1 MNQTVTLTDLSRRWL
16 QECQGLLFKETA
28 DTYSYLYETLI
39 LPYFGEKTE
48 ISEQEVKVFLQTKKE
63 AGLADSTLGTLYRIL
78 RRTLEYGASLRLCP
92 PPDWSLNLGTPQ
104 NKRDI
109 VILTPPEEQQL
120 CAYLIENPSPKH
132 LCMFLILTSGIS
144 VGESLA
150 LQWKDVSIVNK
161 TLTVCSRRG
170 PLVKRKDR
178 IRKLTLDERQLI
190 YLRKMASLPGN
201 YLCSG
206 TPLPISRA
214 NLEMRWRYVL
224 RELCLPQMS
233 LTCLR
238 HTFAVHALE
247 AGADFAGLS
256 TQLGLENGATFRKFY
271 RELSGSASQDPPQQ
285 KQRPKREAQA
295 TSRAREAA
303 RELTDLRQEVEAK
316 KKALQEELDNLEGD
330 LEIIR
335 TLRNADGVQGQARE
349 GLYQFVEKVLGP
361 DDKDGQY
368 LVEYL
373 RCNMRVASMPLRVH
387 QIATVQAIRRRVAHG
402 FEKLCRRMDAINA
415 VEGWDMLGIFQ
426 ELCRKIAET
435 APPAPRRTGPKGKPT
450 VKKALQDATEA
461 LERIRQ
467 ALEAQGA
474 GRD

>member
-1 MNQTVTLTDLSRRWL
+1 MNDAVTLTDLSRRWL
-16 QECQGLLFKETA
+16 QECQGLIFRETT

-48 ISEQEVKVFLQTKKE
+48 ISVQEVKAFLQTKKE
-63 AGLADSTLGTLYRIL
+63 EGLADSTLGTLYRIL

-92 PPDWSLNLGTPQ
+92 PPNWNLNLGTPQ
-104 NKRDI
+104 NKRNL
-109 VILTPPEEQQL
+109 VILTLPEERQL

-132 LCMFLILTSGIS
+132 LCMFLILTGGIS

-150 LQWKDVSIVNK
+150 LQWKDISIANK
-161 TLTVCSRRG
+161 TMTVRSQRG
-170 PLVKRKDR
+170 PLVKRKER
-178 IRKLTLDERQLI
+178 IRKLPLGERQLI
-190 YLRKMASLPGN
+190 YLRKMAGLPEH

-214 NLEMRWRYVL
+214 NLESRWRYVL
-224 RELCLPQMS
+224 QVQLLPQMS

-238 HTFAVHALE
+238 HTYAVHALE
-247 AGADFAGLS
+247 ADTDYTSLS
-256 TQLGLENGATFRKFY
+256 KQLGLENGATFRKFY

-295 TSRAREAA
+295 ASRAREAA
-303 RELTDLRQEVEAK
+303 RELTDLRHELEAK

-330 LEIIR
+330 LDIIR

-349 GLYQFVEKVLGP
+349 GLYRFVEKVLGP

-387 QIATVQAIRRRVAHG
+387 QKATVQAIRRRVAHG
-402 FEKLCRRMDAINA
+402 FGKLCRRIDEINA
-415 VEGWDMLGIFQ
+415 AEGWDMLSLFR
-426 ELCRKIAET
+426 ELCRQIAET
-435 APPAPRRTGPKGKPT
+435 APPAPKRTGPKGKPS
-450 VKKALQDATEA
+450 VKKELRDATEA

-467 ALEAQGA
+467 ALKAQGA
-474 GRD
+474 G